1 MTCIVGISDGKNV
14 TLGGDAA
21 ASSATDRELY
31 ILRTEKVFAAGEYL
45 IGYCAS
51 YRAGQIA
58 QYQVDWPAPPEDKDA
73 NLCRFV
79 VNEVVPVLQKAL
91 EGSGMTQPGQFL
103 IGLRGHLFSI
113 AHDFSATEL
122 EEPWIAI
129 GSGRMPAYGALY
141 AMEDSPLDPK
151 TKARR
156 ALEAAERY
164 TNNVR
169 QPFVVLSSQA

>member
-31 ILRTEKVFAAGEYL
+31 TLRTEKVFAAGEYL
-45 IGYCAS
+45 VGYCAS

-58 QYQVDWPAPPEDKDA
+58 QYQVEWPTPPEEKDA
-73 NLCRFV
+73 DLCRFV
-79 VNEVVPVLQKAL
+79 VNAVVPVLCKAL
-91 EGSGMTQPGQFL
+91 GGGPTHPGQFL

-113 AHDFSATEL
+113 ANDFSATEL
-122 EEPWIAI
+122 EETWIAI

-141 AMEDSPLDPK
+141 AMEDSQLDPK

-169 QPFVVLSSQA
+169 RPFVVISSQS

>member
-21 ASSATDRELY
+21 ASSPGDRELY

-58 QYQVDWPAPPEDKDA
+58 QYQVEWPAPGEVDGAD
-73 NLCRFV
+73 LCRFV
-79 VNEVVPVLQKAL
+79 VNEVVPVLCKAL
-91 EGSGMTQPGQFL
+91 GGGTTQPGQFL

-113 AHDFSATEL
+113 ANDFSATEL

-129 GSGRMPAYGALY
+129 GSGRLPAYGALY
-141 AMEDSPLDPK
+141 AMEGSSLDPQV
-151 TKARR
+151 KARR

-164 TNNVR
+164 TTNVR
-169 QPFVVLSSQA
+169 QPFVVLSSHA